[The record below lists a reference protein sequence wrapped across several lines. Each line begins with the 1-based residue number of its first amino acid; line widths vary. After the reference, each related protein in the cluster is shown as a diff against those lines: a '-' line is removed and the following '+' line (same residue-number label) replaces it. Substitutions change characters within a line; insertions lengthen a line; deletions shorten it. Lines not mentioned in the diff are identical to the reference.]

1 MVPADLD
8 SLDFSSFDHVVF
20 NKPIKT
26 NLINPEKIFIVLNNT
41 WGIYKKE
48 YLEKYISE
56 FPRANF
62 ISQNKIK
69 NKCTYSEIFDSIPDY
84 PLASGLQGVQR
95 ATLLAL
101 KLFNV
106 NRIHIEGF
114 NFFLEDNSYND
125 WYPSL
130 LEQEHS
136 DKLTGIYM
144 GTIRHDY
151 LLNFMFMKDLL
162 SKCRMEIHGDIIKYI
177 NLNPID
183 VLVMFYKKFS
193 KLNFTSMLTT
203 AYKNANYRK

>member
-1 MVPADLD
+1 DVKYTSLMKRQDYKSGYKVKIENFIQLESTYEGNTPDVVSNYIDIATQNKELNQFLGLDDKSLSYLGERSRPHHLSKVLDSPSSYKKIKSKNLAIIGPSADLD
-8 SLDFSSFDHVVF
+8 SLDFSSYDHVVF

-69 NKCTYSEIFDSIPDY
+69 NKFTYSEIFDSIPDY

-101 KLFNV
+101 
-106 NRIHIEGF
+106 
-114 NFFLEDNSYND
+114 
-125 WYPSL
+125 
-130 LEQEHS
+130 
-136 DKLTGIYM
+136 
-144 GTIRHDY
+144 
-151 LLNFMFMKDLL
+151 
-162 SKCRMEIHGDIIKYI
+162 
-177 NLNPID
+177 
-183 VLVMFYKKFS
+183 
-193 KLNFTSMLTT
+193 
-203 AYKNANYRK
+203 